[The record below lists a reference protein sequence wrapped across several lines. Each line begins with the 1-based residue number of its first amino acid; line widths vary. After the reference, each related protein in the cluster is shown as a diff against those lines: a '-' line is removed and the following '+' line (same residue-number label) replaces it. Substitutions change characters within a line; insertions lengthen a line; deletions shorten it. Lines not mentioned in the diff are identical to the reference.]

1 MFNSKIIGVGKY
13 IPKRV
18 VTNFDLEKM
27 MDTSDTWIRERTG
40 IVERHFADVEH
51 GETTSFMGAEAAKQA
66 LKMAGMKAED
76 IDFIVFATLS
86 PEYFFPGAG
95 CGIQVHL
102 GIPGIGA
109 LDVRNQCTGFIYA
122 LSTADQ
128 FIKTGMY
135 KTILVVGAEV
145 QSTGMDLST
154 AGRDVAVLFGD
165 GAGAV
170 ILTATEEEG
179 KGVLASRLHA
189 DGNFMDSLAVENP
202 GSGSR
207 PFVNKEMIDNRSV
220 YPKMNG
226 RYVFKHA
233 VTRFPEVILETLDA
247 AGHALNEV
255 DLVIPHQANERI
267 TEAVQMRLK
276 LPREKVFRN
285 IHKYGNTTAA
295 SIPIALS
302 EALEQGLVKDGSLV
316 CFAAFGSGFTW
327 GASLVRW

>member
-1 MFNSKIIGVGKY
+1 MFNSKIVGVGKY

-66 LKMAGMKAED
+66 LKMAGMQASD

-86 PEYFFPGAG
+86 PEYFFPGSG
-95 CGIQVHL
+95 CSIQVHL

-135 KTILVVGAEV
+135 KNILVVGAEV
-145 QSTGMDLST
+145 QSTGLDLST

-170 ILTATEEEG
+170 ILTATEEEN

-189 DGNFMDSLAVENP
+189 DGNFRDSLAVENP
-202 GSGSR
+202 GSGTR
-207 PFVNKEMIDNRSV
+207 PFVNKEMIDNRSI

-247 AGHALNEV
+247 AGIALNEV

-267 TEAVQMRLK
+267 TEAVQMRLE

-302 EALEQGLVKDGSLV
+302 EAVEQGLVKDGSLV